1 MLNKFVPD
9 RVVNHYSELTAQ
21 QLLNDK
27 IKLFLCDIDNTLI
40 EPDEPYI
47 SEEALKYLE
56 SIMAVGIEVVLISNN
71 TKERVSTFNE
81 NMNLQTYPMALKP
94 LPKVYKQIKKD
105 FSHIDKSKMLSLGD
119 QVMTDVLGSNLAG
132 IKVVLTQRFVEKDLF
147 VTKINRMLENLMIKL
162 LKSRKKWPDEE
173 V

>member
-27 IKLFLCDIDNTLI
+27 IKLFLCDIDNTLV

-47 SEEALKYLE
+47 SDEALGYIE
-56 SIMAVGIEVVLISNN
+56 SIKAVGIEVVLISNN
-71 TKERVSTFNE
+71 TTDRVNVFNE
-81 NMNLQTYPMALKP
+81 SLNLKTYPMALKP
-94 LPKVYKQIKKD
+94 LPKVYSQIKKD
-105 FSHIDKSKMLSLGD
+105 FPHLEANEMLSLGD

-162 LKSRKKWPDEE
+162 LKARKKWPNEKM
-173 V
+173 